1 MADYRNNINRLS
13 QLSPALPPDNETAD
27 KTPAILRQ
35 LRAFLTTFLSV
46 SHKDDGSLKDFGIS
60 DAQIGEGVIR
70 GSDTNATSETN
81 EILHGTISTPDLRD
95 EAVSA
100 AKLATGAVT
109 NGKIF
114 TDASTDA
121 NRPVVADSI
130 RDGAVTTAKLP
141 DGSITTPKYGAK
153 SVDSVA
159 LANDAA
165 DDTKRAVGSLAIKN
179 DAVITRTIGDKQVT
193 MAKLESASN
202 GKLLVGTGTD
212 VQALPVG
219 GVLTASVSAGTI
231 VFALGGVTNGGSA
244 RYAQLTLEKSQNSN
258 LVAGDFAAALI
269 GTIQHVKWTATYDP
283 GEMISLDVN
292 GTFLIKKPGFYVVIC
307 ELYFDSGT
315 YDRALLSIV
324 NSAQNGYTSHAVLSN
339 GSSFTGFVNTTVA
352 DTRLAVVFKDGALSA
367 TTGTAK
373 NKITTEVY
381 ARLSLLAL

>member
-1 MADYRNNINRLS
+1 MADYKNNLNRLTQIS
-13 QLSPALPPDNETAD
+13 AALPPDNETAD
-27 KTPAILRQ
+27 RTPAILRQ
-35 LRAFLTTFLSV
+35 LRAFLVTFLSV
-46 SHKDDGSLKDFGIS
+46 AHKDDGTLKDFGIS
-60 DAQIGEGVIR
+60 DAQIGEGAIR
-70 GSDTNATSETN
+70 GSDSNVTSDTN
-81 EILHGTISTPDLRD
+81 EILHGSISTPDLRN
-95 EAVSA
+95 EAVSS
-100 AKLATGAVT
+100 AKLAPGAVT
-109 NGKIF
+109 VGKILA
-114 TDASTDA
+114 DPSTDA
-121 NRPVVADSI
+121 NRPVVADTI
-130 RDGAVTTAKLP
+130 RDGAVTTNKLL
-141 DGSITTPKYGAK
+141 DGSITSGKYAAK

-179 DAVITRTIGDKQVT
+179 DAIITRTIGDKQVT
-193 MAKLESASN
+193 MAKLETAAN

-219 GVLTASVSAGTI
+219 GALTASVSGGSI

-258 LVAGDFAAALI
+258 LVSGDFAAALT
-269 GTIQHVKWTATYDP
+269 GTVQHVKWTATYDP
-283 GEMISLDVN
+283 GDMISLDVN

-307 ELYFDSGT
+307 DLYFDAGT
-315 YDRALLSIV
+315 YDRAILSIV
-324 NSAQNGYTSHAVLSN
+324 NSGQNGYTSHAVLSN